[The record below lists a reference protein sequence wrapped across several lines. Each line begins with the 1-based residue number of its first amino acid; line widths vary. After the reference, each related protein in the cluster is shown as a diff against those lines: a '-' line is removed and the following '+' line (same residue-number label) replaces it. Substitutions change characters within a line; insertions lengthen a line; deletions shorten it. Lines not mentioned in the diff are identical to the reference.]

1 MVVVVAM
8 YSSGSHICVCSH
20 DTSSSSS
27 SSSSSRG
34 GVSAVAMTTAVAAVD
49 HIMSDQYA
57 FSVAA

>member
-8 YSSGSHICVCSH
+8 YSCGSHICVCSH
-20 DTSSSSS
+20 DTS

-49 HIMSDQYA
+49 HIMSDQSA